1 MEETTDYPS
10 CSLQNSFISTL
21 DHLPCD
27 IVRSLWL
34 IQSCNLKIDKY
45 KQELNDLLEKYT
57 TTTTNREPSPMTSH
71 FLKRIVELKKRI
83 QYLSRETIQE
93 SRAMNNQLITHKLN
107 LLEEMNQLKKI
118 EISKHNLIDDVEM
131 KELRQQ
137 LKTHYNEHPLVSQ
150 MEAVQEQ
157 KDLITSSNDKS
168 KSKSDNGDNTNG
180 LLKSKITEKPE
191 KSKLK
196 LILRIPKQDKVIKP
210 KNKKVVKKLEK
221 KPTLQ
226 KKHTKRKTD
235 ITKDDKKSTKPKKKV
250 QEIIELKEEP
260 GAKSEEEEE
269 EEDNTLYCFC
279 KQPSFGNMI
288 SCDNESSCPNGEWF
302 HYKCVGLLNRVDALK
317 YTTGKESWYCSENCK
332 SMALLAKQKSEKIL
346 KKRRKRRNH
355 W

>member
-1 MEETTDYPS
+1 MEESNDYPS

-45 KQELNDLLEKYT
+45 KQELNELLEKYAT
-57 TTTTNREPSPMTSH
+57 TTTTLTNEESY

-83 QYLSRETIQE
+83 EYLSRETIQE
-93 SRAMNNQLITHKLN
+93 SRSLNNQLITHKLN

-118 EISKHNLIDDVEM
+118 EISKHNLIDDIEM

-157 KDLITSSNDKS
+157 KDLIISSNDKS
-168 KSKSDNGDNTNG
+168 QTNDKNGGSSDSSSNTNG
-180 LLKSKITEKPE
+180 ILKNKIKDEPE

-210 KNKKVVKKLEK
+210 KNKKIVKKV
-221 KPTLQ
+221 Q
-226 KKHTKRKTD
+226 KRPTKRNTV
-235 ITKDDKKSTKPKKKV
+235 ISKDDKKSKTLRKKV
-250 QEIIELKEEP
+250 PQLIELKEEP
-260 GAKSEEEEE
+260 EKEEEQ
-269 EEDNTLYCFC
+269 EDTTLYCFC

-302 HYKCVGLLNRVDALK
+302 HYKCVGILNRVVALK

-332 SMALLAKQKSEKIL
+332 SMALQAKQSKKQ
-346 KKRRKRRNH
+346 KNGKRRKRRSH